1 MARSELRAKPEGRS
15 GLKPPRGVSRTD
27 DIIHDVLCRRDDC
40 RGWAAQ
46 MGRFT
51 RAIRGFFGR
60 FLSGVEQRNPEI
72 LLENAVQ
79 DELDNL
85 KKLQVAAARTMAYE
99 KMLSNDAASK
109 QKVIVARERQAREL
123 ASRGQRG
130 AAVEVVQQKQE
141 AQASVAEIEGRL
153 EEARRNSQEMEQA
166 FRDQERRY
174 NDVVRERAALME
186 EHQRSRALRT
196 ANEARANISLSD
208 SSRDLD
214 KARQSIRQT
223 SYEAQAIGELG
234 TSETERQIAAAEI
247 DIKRLDAERELETIE
262 LQMGLRDSIEAGEP
276 SEDVSAEQ
284 PAEEVQ
290 VEQPGEGEQE
300 SRG

>member
-1 MARSELRAKPEGRS
+1 
-15 GLKPPRGVSRTD
+15 
-27 DIIHDVLCRRDDC
+27 
-40 RGWAAQ
+40 

-79 DELDNL
+79 DELENL

-99 KMLSNDAASK
+99 KMLANDAVTR
-109 QKVIVARERQAREL
+109 QKTVAVKERQAREL
-123 ASRGQRG
+123 ASRGQRE
-130 AAVEVVQQKQE
+130 AAIEVVQQKQE
-141 AQASVAEIEGRL
+141 AEAGLADI
-153 EEARRNSQEMEQA
+153 EARLVEARKNSQELEQA

-208 SSRDLD
+208 SSRDLE
-214 KARQSIRQT
+214 KARQSIRQA

-247 DIKRLDAERELETIE
+247 DIKRLDAERELEMME
-262 LQMGLRDSIEAGEP
+262 VQMGLREPEKIEAAP
-276 SEDVSAEQ
+276 T
-284 PAEEVQ
+284 EEVA
-290 VEQPGEGEQE
+290 EPPIEETE
-300 SRG
+300 ENPRG

>member
-1 MARSELRAKPEGRS
+1 
-15 GLKPPRGVSRTD
+15 
-27 DIIHDVLCRRDDC
+27 
-40 RGWAAQ
+40 

-60 FLSGVEQRNPEI
+60 FLSGVEQRNPQI

-79 DELDNL
+79 DELENL

-99 KMLSNDAASK
+99 KMLSNDAVTK
-109 QKVIVARERQAREL
+109 QKTLAVKERQAREL
-123 ASRGQRG
+123 ASRGQRE
-130 AAVEVVQQKQE
+130 AAIEVVQQKQE
-141 AQASVAEIEGRL
+141 AEASLVDIEARL
-153 EEARRNSQEMEQA
+153 EEARKNSQELEQA

-214 KARQSIRQT
+214 KARQSIRQA
-223 SYEAQAIGELG
+223 SYEAEAIGELG

-247 DIKRLDAERELETIE
+247 DIKRLDAEQELEMME
-262 LQMGLRDSIEAGEP
+262 VQMGLREPEKIEAAPTE
-276 SEDVSAEQ
+276 EAAEV
-284 PAEEVQ
+284 EET
-290 VEQPGEGEQE
+290 EENP
-300 SRG
+300 RG

>member
-1 MARSELRAKPEGRS
+1 
-15 GLKPPRGVSRTD
+15 
-27 DIIHDVLCRRDDC
+27 
-40 RGWAAQ
+40 

-79 DELDNL
+79 DELENL

-99 KMLSNDAASK
+99 KMLSNDAVTK
-109 QKVIVARERQAREL
+109 QKTLAVKERQAREL
-123 ASRGQRG
+123 ASRGQRE
-130 AAVEVVQQKQE
+130 AAIEVVQQKQE
-141 AQASVAEIEGRL
+141 AEASLVDIEARL
-153 EEARRNSQEMEQA
+153 EEARKNSQELEQA

-174 NDVVRERAALME
+174 SDVVRERAALME

-214 KARQSIRQT
+214 KARQSIRQA

-247 DIKRLDAERELETIE
+247 DIKRLDAERELEMME
-262 LQMGLRDSIEAGEP
+262 VQMGLREPEKIEAAPTEEAAEP
-276 SEDVSAEQ
+276 
-284 PAEEVQ
+284 Q
-290 VEQPGEGEQE
+290 VEETEENQ
-300 SRG
+300 RG

>member
-1 MARSELRAKPEGRS
+1 
-15 GLKPPRGVSRTD
+15 
-27 DIIHDVLCRRDDC
+27 
-40 RGWAAQ
+40 

-79 DELDNL
+79 DELENL

-99 KMLSNDAASK
+99 KMLSNDAVTK
-109 QKVIVARERQAREL
+109 QKTLAVKERQAREL
-123 ASRGQRG
+123 TSRGQRE
-130 AAVEVVQQKQE
+130 AAIEVVQQKQE
-141 AQASVAEIEGRL
+141 AEASLLDIEARL
-153 EEARRNSQEMEQA
+153 EEARNNSQELEQA

-214 KARQSIRQT
+214 KARQSIRQA
-223 SYEAQAIGELG
+223 SYEAQAIGDLG

-247 DIKRLDAERELETIE
+247 DIKRLDAERELEMME
-262 LQMGLRDSIEAGEP
+262 LEMGLREPEKIEA
-276 SEDVSAEQ
+276 S
-284 PAEEVQ
+284 PAEEAPEPQ
-290 VEQPGEGEQE
+290 AEETEENP
-300 SRG
+300 RG

>member
-1 MARSELRAKPEGRS
+1 
-15 GLKPPRGVSRTD
+15 
-27 DIIHDVLCRRDDC
+27 
-40 RGWAAQ
+40 

-79 DELDNL
+79 DELENL

-99 KMLSNDAASK
+99 KMLSNDAVTK
-109 QKVIVARERQAREL
+109 QKTLAVKERQAREL

-130 AAVEVVQQKQE
+130 AAIEVVQQKQE
-141 AQASVAEIEGRL
+141 AEASLVDIEARL
-153 EEARRNSQEMEQA
+153 EEARKNSQELEQA

-214 KARQSIRQT
+214 KARQSIRQS

-247 DIKRLDAERELETIE
+247 DIKRLDAERELEMME
-262 LQMGLRDSIEAGEP
+262 VQMGLREPEKIEAAPPEEAAEP
-276 SEDVSAEQ
+276 Q
-284 PAEEVQ
+284 IEET
-290 VEQPGEGEQE
+290 EENP
-300 SRG
+300 RG

>member
-1 MARSELRAKPEGRS
+1 
-15 GLKPPRGVSRTD
+15 
-27 DIIHDVLCRRDDC
+27 
-40 RGWAAQ
+40 

-79 DELDNL
+79 DELENL

-99 KMLSNDAASK
+99 KMLSNDAVTK
-109 QKVIVARERQAREL
+109 QKTLTVKDRQAREL
-123 ASRGQRG
+123 ANRGQRQ
-130 AAVEVVQQKQE
+130 AAIEVVQQKQE
-141 AQASVAEIEGRL
+141 AEASLADIEARL
-153 EEARRNSQEMEQA
+153 EDARKNSQELEQA

-196 ANEARANISLSD
+196 ANEARSKISLSD

-214 KARQSIRQT
+214 KARQSIRQS

-234 TSETERQIAAAEI
+234 TSDTERQIAAAEI
-247 DIKRLDAERELETIE
+247 DIKRLDAERELEMME
-262 LQMGLRDSIEAGEP
+262 LQMGLREPEKIEAAPIEETAEP
-276 SEDVSAEQ
+276 Q
-284 PAEEVQ
+284 IEET
-290 VEQPGEGEQE
+290 EENP
-300 SRG
+300 RG